1 MSTLPITLPNRR
13 RKGRRT
19 GDVARLP
26 YELRTELNKMIRDG
40 VPYADIIQ
48 KLGAPVAHLNEDQLS
63 RWKLGGYEEWL
74 KDQARIDAMGRKREL
89 AMQIVRENEG
99 GTFQQAGLHL
109 AASQIYEALEAFDP
123 DELTAL
129 LRLDPQVYPRLVHA
143 LFKLSDGNL
152 KYDRYRAEVEEK
164 KAELQNSLAAAQ
176 SRGLT
181 DEVIAELQEK
191 LNLL

>member
-1 MSTLPITLPNRR
+1 
-13 RKGRRT
+13 RT

-48 KLGAPVAHLNEDQLS
+48 KLGAPVAHLNTDHLY
-63 RWKLGGYEEWL
+63 RWKFGGYEDWL
-74 KDQARIDAMGRKREL
+74 KDQARLDDMGRKREL
-89 AMQIVRENEG
+89 AMQIVRDNEG
-99 GTFQQAGLHL
+99 GAFQQAGLHL

-123 DELTAL
+123 DELKAL
-129 LRLDPQVYPRLVHA
+129 LRLDPQVYPRLVQA

-164 KAELQNSLAAAQ
+164 KAELGKSLAAAQ
-176 SRGLT
+176 
-181 DEVIAELQEK
+181 
-191 LNLL
+191 